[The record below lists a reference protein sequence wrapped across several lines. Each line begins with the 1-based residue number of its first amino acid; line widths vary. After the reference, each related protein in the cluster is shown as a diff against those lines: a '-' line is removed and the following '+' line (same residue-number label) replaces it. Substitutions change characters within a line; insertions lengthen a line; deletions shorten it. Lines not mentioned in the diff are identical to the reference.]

1 MSSRKKRH
9 WARVQQRWEAEVQRD
24 MDVDADTVQ
33 GQSQELS
40 QHHPSHYEIVE
51 VPLSGSGTTSVGGGN
66 SSACTIQ

>member
-1 MSSRKKRH
+1 MSSRQKRH
-9 WARVQQRWEAEVQRD
+9 WARVHQRWATEVQRD

-40 QHHPSHYEIVE
+40 QHHPSHYEMVAA
-51 VPLSGSGTTSVGGGN
+51 PPSSDSTRVGGGK